1 MTIPKSYGKS
11 FFNEKATFFDGID
24 VTTIESGEITS
35 ETLTVGT
42 NDIST
47 QVVVTSTGSVGI
59 KTDTPG
65 SALDVQGNIRVRDT
79 QGDATFTGGGNVA
92 IKDNAS
98 DPYIS
103 FHENTGVR
111 NAYIQS
117 TDVNG
122 FYVVQEDTLP
132 LVLRTEQNQ
141 NIIFQTNTSVD
152 GTGLL
157 STAGTKAIITG
168 IGSVGI
174 GTADPK
180 AKLHV
185 SGGNIKVDDGFGIDF
200 SSTSD
205 SSAGTMSSELFDD
218 YEEGTWTPTYSSTS
232 GTFGAIT
239 YDPTTMGFYT
249 KIGNMAICSGSIR
262 TDSLAYGTA
271 SGTVTIAGLPFTV
284 NNSAAAYGSFSTI
297 YANAFLGDFPLG
309 GYPRI
314 NESTA
319 QLLYRTGANTTQV
332 GLTTSDLGTGANAN
346 YLLFTIIYRVA

>member
-79 QGDATFTGGGNVA
+79 RGDATFTGGGNIA

-117 TDVNG
+117 TDTTG
-122 FYVVQEDTLP
+122 FFVVQEDELP

-205 SSAGTMSSELFDD
+205 SSATMSNELFDD
-218 YEEGTWTPTYSSTS
+218 YEEGTWTPTLVATTTAGTGTYSTQT
-232 GTFGAIT
+232 GR
-239 YDPTTMGFYT
+239 YT
-249 KIGNMAICSGSIR
+249 KIGNVVHVQAVLAWSAHTGSGNM
-262 TDSLAYGTA
+262 
-271 SGTVTIAGLPFTV
+271 TISGLPFNNGTGTGFAATGTISVADMTSPAGSYVTV
-284 NNSAAAYGSFSTI
+284 ILPSGASTININSIVTATGVSAALALDTSASFRLS
-297 YANAFLGDFPLG
+297 
-309 GYPRI
+309 
-314 NESTA
+314 
-319 QLLYRTGANTTQV
+319 
-332 GLTTSDLGTGANAN
+332 LTYQTS
-346 YLLFTIIYRVA
+346 